1 MKGKLPDYN
10 DACNCSLAHSTID
23 KFKLKKNELVF
34 ECKDFRVC
42 KFLFPGETGE
52 QAYKGIERFANAKQT
67 NRFCYFNTELA
78 EPLAQG
84 KITKW
89 FYSAEKEFKRFT
101 AKWSEAPTF
110 WRMTNM
116 NSNYSVC
123 STYPKEFGVP
133 ISLQDKDLL
142 KVADHRS
149 RGRLPI
155 LSYVHENG
163 AVIVRCAQPK
173 AGLKGGKNKAD
184 VTFAQAL
191 VACNKFSKG
200 LSIMDARP
208 KLNAAANRAA
218 GAGYENTAHYENATL
233 KFLDIENIHVMR
245 DAVNS
250 LKDLCLSTAQ
260 DDKFLTNVDNTMCL
274 THVKIILDGAW
285 QIAQKILSGETVL
298 VHCSDGWD
306 RTAQLCSLSALLLDP
321 FYRTIEGFI
330 TLVEREWIQAGHK
343 FNDRIGQDNTASR
356 SERSPVFLQFVDCV
370 WQITQQF
377 PTAFEFSENL
387 LLDMLE
393 ALYSCR
399 FGTFLF
405 NCEKEREDND
415 LRGRS
420 PSFWDYIFYHKYQY
434 LNQCYDPPAAV
445 GSKLVTGTPPIL
457 SISYAM
463 KDIRIWTNYY
473 MQYVSPG
480 RVTTTVMLQNEIM
493 RLRGI
498 LKELGH
504 EDKSVSNNEALQNS
518 TPIEGGGGGG
528 KWAAAPKRGGLS
540 QSTSS
545 VSPSYPPRDGA
556 AAASSSQQPPLAS
569 SRSFLS
575 ASVGGDRGEGIG
587 LGRNN
592 SANSNAQLAG
602 ERGGA
607 EKAKVLYQWVA
618 RDTNEVSVEAEEVV
632 TVVSKSSENWWFVE
646 RDGGMGSGHVPS
658 TYVSLI

>member
-1 MKGKLPDYN
+1 LLVFFSLFFSLLTGRSNSSTKDLSMANLGGNLYTPELIPGENSLSTVQGVTFENVSRTAPAMGCFILTNFRILFVSQLSIVNHTMKGKLPDYN

-285 QIAQKILSGETVL
+285 QIAQKVPKS
-298 VHCSDGWD
+298 
-306 RTAQLCSLSALLLDP
+306 
-321 FYRTIEGFI
+321 F
-330 TLVEREWIQAGHK
+330 
-343 FNDRIGQDNTASR
+343 
-356 SERSPVFLQFVDCV
+356 
-370 WQITQQF
+370 
-377 PTAFEFSENL
+377 
-387 LLDMLE
+387 
-393 ALYSCR
+393 
-399 FGTFLF
+399 FLF
-405 NCEKEREDND
+405 V
-415 LRGRS
+415 S
-420 PSFWDYIFYHKYQY
+420 HATIIF
-434 LNQCYDPPAAV
+434 DGA
-445 GSKLVTGTPPIL
+445 L
-457 SISYAM
+457 S
-463 KDIRIWTNYY
+463 
-473 MQYVSPG
+473 
-480 RVTTTVMLQNEIM
+480 
-493 RLRGI
+493 
-498 LKELGH
+498 KELFFA
-504 EDKSVSNNEALQNS
+504 KKVN
-518 TPIEGGGGGG
+518 TPTH
-528 KWAAAPKRGGLS
+528 P
-540 QSTSS
+540 
-545 VSPSYPPRDGA
+545 
-556 AAASSSQQPPLAS
+556 
-569 SRSFLS
+569 
-575 ASVGGDRGEGIG
+575 
-587 LGRNN
+587 NN
-592 SANSNAQLAG
+592 S
-602 ERGGA
+602 
-607 EKAKVLYQWVA
+607 VCY
-618 RDTNEVSVEAEEVV
+618 
-632 TVVSKSSENWWFVE
+632 
-646 RDGGMGSGHVPS
+646 HVKG
-658 TYVSLI
+658 